1 MYARKYYLLYIE
13 EICYLN
19 IEEICYLNIQ
29 EPVSNNIQEP
39 VSNPSS
45 FYVKSLLT
53 FWPFCHSLH
62 TSNSSNSP
70 RSPFT
75 SFTIH
80 FFTFTFSPFSLHFL
94 SFSFPVPLLSPP
106 PFIPLYLTTSG
117 TKTEKNRDNSFVSR
131 KNVLTLQP

>member
-13 EICYLN
+13 EICYLY
-19 IEEICYLNIQ
+19 IEEICHLNIQ

-45 FYVKSLLT
+45 FLCKVTFDLLT
-53 FWPFCHSLH
+53 FLPFAAYIIFIK
-62 TSNSSNSP
+62 
-70 RSPFT
+70 FT

-94 SFSFPVPLLSPP
+94 SFSFPFPLLSPS

>member
-1 MYARKYYLLYIE
+1 MYARRYYLIYRRNLLPEYSRTSQQQYSRASQQQYSRASQQPIVFL
-13 EICYLN
+13 CK
-19 IEEICYLNIQ
+19 
-29 EPVSNNIQEP
+29 VT
-39 VSNPSS
+39 
-45 FYVKSLLT
+45 FDLLT
-53 FWPFCHSLH
+53 FLPFAAY
-62 TSNSSNSP
+62 SSNSP

-94 SFSFPVPLLSPP
+94 SFSFPFPLLSPS

-117 TKTEKNRDNSFVSR
+117 TKTEKIRDNSFISR